1 MHPRWSYETLVYS
14 DMLKDIAVYTRHH
27 HERWDGKGYPDGL
40 RGDSI
45 PLISRIISVA
55 DTWDAMRSDR
65 PYRKA
70 LPFEE
75 AKRRI
80 SEAAGVQL
88 DPEIVRVF
96 LEKVVDRL

>member
-1 MHPRWSYETLVYS
+1 
-14 DMLKDIAVYTRHH
+14 MLKDIAVYTRHH

-70 LPFEE
+70 LPVEE

-88 DPEIVRVF
+88 DPEIVRIF
-96 LEKVVDRL
+96 LERVVDRL